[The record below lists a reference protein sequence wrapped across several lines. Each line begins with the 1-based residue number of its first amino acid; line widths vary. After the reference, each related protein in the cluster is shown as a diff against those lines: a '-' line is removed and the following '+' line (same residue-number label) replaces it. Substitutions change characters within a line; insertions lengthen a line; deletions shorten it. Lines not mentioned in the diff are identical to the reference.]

1 MGTRHNLEI
10 PATSATKIATNTL
23 NCSLSQSSRA
33 LTSSNFGMTFSV
45 VSQAELEG
53 RHSQAG
59 AWERDIVE
67 CFGWIGQWFKWAFNI
82 NATLR
87 SGAGSGEREE
97 KRGE

>member
-1 MGTRHNLEI
+1 
-10 PATSATKIATNTL
+10 
-23 NCSLSQSSRA
+23 
-33 LTSSNFGMTFSV
+33 MTFSV

-87 SGAGSGEREE
+87 SGTGGGER
-97 KRGE
+97 GI